1 MLILFRKFSL
11 FSHILNIITI
21 PTVTMQQVTTPP
33 TNPAPAAD
41 IDDIM
46 TSHRHQL
53 STSVANDV
61 FNTTV
66 LYPDH
71 IVIE

>member
-21 PTVTMQQVTTPP
+21 PTVTMQQVTMPS
-33 TNPAPAAD
+33 TNPAPAAN

-46 TSHRHQL
+46 TSHTYQL
-53 STSVANDV
+53 STSIANDV